1 MKTVTIYTDGACS
14 GNPGPGG
21 WGAILEYRG
30 REKELSGAEAE
41 TTNNRMEL
49 TAVIRALE
57 QLKEPCRVELWSD
70 SKYVTDALTLGWAKG
85 WQAKGWRK
93 PDKKPALNPDL
104 WQRLLELCELH
115 SVTCHWVKGH
125 ADNPKNNRCDQ
136 LAVAARENIV
146 KEASTMSKSTVYFTR
161 DLSAE
166 GLKKLYA
173 RISSPLT
180 GKIAVKLHTGEKNGP
195 NIIPSAW
202 VKEFLGDCLPEAT
215 IVETNTFYEGDRDST
230 EKHRKTLEVNGWT
243 FCPVDIMDEE
253 GTVDLPVAGG
263 KWFDHMTMGSH
274 VTRYDSL
281 LALTH
286 FKGHVMGGFG
296 GSNKNLG
303 IGMADG
309 RIGKKMIHQREGS
322 DDMWS
327 IAMDELMERIA
338 ESTKATVDH
347 FKGHI
352 SFLNVLRNMS
362 VSCDCEGLGAQPVV
376 TPNIGMVASLDI
388 LAVDQ
393 ASIDLVYA
401 LNPADNKALT
411 ERIETRH
418 GLRQLSYM
426 KELSMGSDDYELIDI
441 DNGDK
446 IITPTEAVKD
456 VVPFSPF
463 MR

>member
-1 MKTVTIYTDGACS
+1 MSEKPIPGTGGEHYIPMAQRS
-14 GNPGPGG
+14 G
-21 WGAILEYRG
+21 
-30 REKELSGAEAE
+30 EKA
-41 TTNNRMEL
+41 
-49 TAVIRALE
+49 
-57 QLKEPCRVELWSD
+57 RVW
-70 SKYVTDALTLGWAKG
+70 
-85 WQAKGWRK
+85 
-93 PDKKPALNPDL
+93 
-104 WQRLLELCELH
+104 
-115 SVTCHWVKGH
+115 
-125 ADNPKNNRCDQ
+125 
-136 LAVAARENIV
+136 
-146 KEASTMSKSTVYFTR
+146 FTR

-173 RISSPLT
+173 RICGPLT
-180 GKIAVKLHTGEKNGP
+180 GKVAVKLHTGEKNGP

-202 VKEFLGDCLPEAT
+202 VRDFMAACIPGGT
-215 IVETNTFYEGDRDST
+215 IVETNTFYEGDRYTT
-230 EKHRKTLEVNGWT
+230 EQHRETLKVNGWT

-253 GTVDLPVAGG
+253 GTVMLPVRGG
-263 KWFDHMTMGSH
+263 KWFTEMSEGSH
-274 VTRYDSL
+274 VLRYDSL

-286 FKGHVMGGFG
+286 FKGHMMGGFG

-327 IAMDELMERIA
+327 INTEELMERIA

-347 FKGHI
+347 FAGHI
-352 SFLNVLRNMS
+352 AYLNVLRNMS
-362 VSCDCEGLGAQPVV
+362 VSCDCEGTEAQPVV

-393 ASIDLVYA
+393 ASVDLVYA

-411 ERIETRH
+411 TRMESRH

-426 KELSMGSDDYELIDI
+426 KELGMGCDRYELIDI
-441 DNGDK
+441 DHGDAVIDPK
-446 IITPTEAVKD
+446 EAVAG

-463 MR
+463 AL

>member
-1 MKTVTIYTDGACS
+1 MKTVIVYTDGACS

-30 REKELSGAEAE
+30 REKELSGAEE
-41 TTNNRMEL
+41 NTTNNRMEL
-49 TAVIRALE
+49 TAVIRALQE
-57 QLKEPCRVELWSD
+57 LKEPCRVELWSD
-70 SKYVTDALTLGWAKG
+70 SKYVTDALSLGWARG
-85 WQAKGWRK
+85 WQAKGWKK

-104 WQRLLELCELH
+104 WQTLLELCQVH
-115 SVTCHWVKGH
+115 QVNCHWVKGH

-136 LAVAARENIV
+136 LAVAARETIV
-146 KEASTMSKSTVYFTR
+146 KEGQAMSKSVVYFTR
-161 DLSAE
+161 DLSAQ

-173 RISSPLT
+173 RISPPLT
-180 GKIAVKLHTGEKNGP
+180 GKIAIKLHTGEKNGP
-195 NIIPSAW
+195 NIIPRPW
-202 VKEFLGDCLPEAT
+202 VKALVEDCIPGAT
-215 IVETNTFYEGDRDST
+215 IVETNTFYKGDRYTT
-230 EKHRKTLEVNGWT
+230 EQHRETLQVNGWT

-253 GTVDLPVAGG
+253 GTVSLPVKGG
-263 KWFDHMTMGSH
+263 KWFTEMVEGDH
-274 VTRYDSL
+274 VLRYDSL

-286 FKGHVMGGFG
+286 FKGHMMGGFG

-347 FKGHI
+347 FAGHI
-352 SFLNVLRNMS
+352 SYLNVLWNMS
-362 VSCDCEGLGAQPVV
+362 VSCDCEGVGAQPVV

-426 KELSMGSDDYELIDI
+426 KELGMGNDEYDLIDI
-441 DNGDK
+441 DNGDAV
-446 IITPTEAVKD
+446 ITPKEAVKD

-463 MR
+463 AL